1 MWAHLGEI
9 TILVVRW
16 RPFQQTSR
24 PHCLPP
30 SLTNSN
36 HMCLLIILREAFL
49 PWWCWGTW
57 CPCFGCFL
65 VGNLSNIWS
74 QCMYFHQWC
83 SPHRC
88 ERPATFE
95 ECHLNRILWWSSAAA
110 QAAPTPHS
118 HPLIGL
124 AALIQ
129 EQVDDH
135 DHPDHDHD
143 HRVTDD
149 WIQDVSV
156 PFLWWQIS

>member
-1 MWAHLGEI
+1 MCGGPTWARLQSSLSDGGPNKHL
-9 TILVVRW
+9 
-16 RPFQQTSR
+16 
-24 PHCLPP
+24 
-30 SLTNSN
+30 SLTVSLPHQFKPHVSPDHIKRGILALMMLG
-36 HMCLLIILREAFL
+36 HMMPLFWLLS
-49 PWWCWGTW
+49 CWYLW
-57 CPCFGCFL
+57 
-65 VGNLSNIWS
+65 NIWS

-118 HPLIGL
+118 HPLIRL
-124 AALIQ
+124 AALFR